1 MASAQSSSSSI
12 PAPNTPDS
20 TLGASNSTGS
30 NVEAAIRPGE
40 PKIVVPVL
48 SSSLNQ
54 LIGELELANQSQADL
69 IEWRVDFFLA
79 AQGDVSPISDRLA
92 ELNTVSRIVAEI
104 AHKPVLATC
113 RTSFEGGQY
122 GGAEAEYLQIVTCL
136 AEHFSFIDVE
146 VNRSGAAEL
155 IRQMAN
161 RVTVVGSFHDFSATG
176 SCSEL
181 TEIFDSVKKCGAQ
194 IVKVAVMPTCPE
206 DVQTLIAAAT
216 SWRAKNPDPMIAI
229 SMGDLGK
236 ITRMDAPKYG
246 FLASFAS
253 LTQTSAP
260 GQIPVGQLHQ
270 HWVKAGYRT

>member
-1 MASAQSSSSSI
+1 MATAQSSSSSTL
-12 PAPNTPDS
+12 APNASDS
-20 TLGASNSTGS
+20 TLGVSNPAGS
-30 NVEAAIRPGE
+30 DLETVNRPEE
-40 PKIVVPVL
+40 PKIVVPVV

-54 LIGELELANQSQADL
+54 LVGELELANQSQADL

-79 AQGDVSPISDRLA
+79 AQFDASPLSDRLA
-92 ELNTVSRIVAEI
+92 ELNTVSRRVAEI
-104 AHKPVLATC
+104 AQKPVLATC

-146 VNRSGAAEL
+146 VNRSGVAEL
-155 IRQMAN
+155 IGQIAN

-181 TEIFDSVKKCGAQ
+181 TEIFDSAKKCGAQ

-216 SWRAKNPDPMIAI
+216 SWLAKNPNPMIAI

-236 ITRMDAPKYG
+236 ITRLDAPKYG

-253 LTQTSAP
+253 LTKSSAP
-260 GQIPVGQLHQ
+260 GQIPVSQLHQ